1 MAREIYKVKVFTD
14 LGLKEA
20 KDLVNVPCILKN
32 GLTKEEA
39 VPIIQKL
46 KELDAI
52 IVLE

>member
-1 MAREIYKVKVFTD
+1 MAREKYKMKAFMD
-14 LGLKEA
+14 LGLEEV
-20 KDLVNVPCILKN
+20 KDLVKVPCILKN

-46 KELDAI
+46 KELGAI